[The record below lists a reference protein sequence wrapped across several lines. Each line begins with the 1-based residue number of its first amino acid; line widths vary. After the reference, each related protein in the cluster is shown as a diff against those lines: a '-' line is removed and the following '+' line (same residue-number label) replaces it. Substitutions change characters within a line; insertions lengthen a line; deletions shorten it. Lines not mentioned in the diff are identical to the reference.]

1 MALAIGLAA
10 CGGDVVPSAAPTVT
24 SSTGPGPLCPIVS
37 ATGGLPSDRLV
48 DIVVGGAGTADLLT
62 FVFGAPSVG
71 QPPAVPAG
79 NLEVA
84 TPPYTHASSGAPVE
98 VDGERV
104 AIVRFTGMSIVND
117 VGQPTYEGPMDV
129 RPDLP
134 ALKSVVNFDMSEGV
148 VGWYV
153 GYDGPGCITLS
164 SDQQRVTVVIDHGP
178 S

>member
-1 MALAIGLAA
+1 M
-10 CGGDVVPSAAPTVT
+10 PSASPTAT
-24 SSTGPGPLCPIVS
+24 GSTGPECPIVS

-71 QPPAVPAG
+71 PPPAVPAG
-79 NLEVA
+79 SLGA
-84 TPPYTHASSGAPVE
+84 AAPPYTHASSGAPVE
-98 VDGERV
+98 VAGERV

-117 VGQPTYEGPMDV
+117 VGQPTYDGPTDV

-134 ALKSVVNFDMSEGV
+134 ALKSVINFDMSEGV

-164 SDQQRVTVVIDHGP
+164 SDQQRVTVVIDHGA